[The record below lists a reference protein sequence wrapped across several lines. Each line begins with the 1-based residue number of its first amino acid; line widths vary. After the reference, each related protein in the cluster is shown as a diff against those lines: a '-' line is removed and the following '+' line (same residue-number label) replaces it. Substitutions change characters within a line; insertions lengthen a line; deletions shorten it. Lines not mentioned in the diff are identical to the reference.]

1 MLFNYYISSPVYIT
15 FPSLFSMLYRKEA
28 NSRNRKSKIV
38 LRGGGTC
45 SIIEL
50 KEEICRKYLSQHF
63 RHPLLVND
71 RYIFSLYLKYYISL
85 MKLTCLM
92 SLNNNIKLISKQR
105 NTINKL
111 NSDLTNIIS
120 TIKSNTRTPA
130 WSLYILEIAIGRL
143 LSRPPWIRKETGS

>member
-1 MLFNYYISSPVYIT
+1 MLIAVQLLSPVYIT

-38 LRGGGTC
+38 LRGGG
-45 SIIEL
+45 SLIEL
-50 KEEICRKYLSQHF
+50 EEICRRYLSQHF
-63 RHPLLVND
+63 CHPLLVND
-71 RYIFSLYLKYYISL
+71 RYIFSLYLQYYISL

-111 NSDLTNIIS
+111 NSNLTNIIS
-120 TIKSNTRTPA
+120 TIKINTRIPA
-130 WSLYILEIAIGRL
+130 
-143 LSRPPWIRKETGS
+143 

>member
-1 MLFNYYISSPVYIT
+1 MQFDYYISSPVYIT

-38 LRGGGTC
+38 LRGGG

-50 KEEICRKYLSQHF
+50 KEEICRRYLSQHS

-71 RYIFSLYLKYYISL
+71 RYIFSLYLQYYISL

-111 NSDLTNIIS
+111 NSNLTNIIS
-120 TIKSNTRTPA
+120 TIKSNTRIPA
-130 WSLYILEIAIGRL
+130 
-143 LSRPPWIRKETGS
+143 

>member
-1 MLFNYYISSPVYIT
+1 MQFDYYILSPVYIT

-28 NSRNRKSKIV
+28 NSRNRKTKIV
-38 LRGGGTC
+38 LRGAG

-50 KEEICRKYLSQHF
+50 KEEICRRYSSQHF
-63 RHPLLVND
+63 CHPLLVND
-71 RYIFSLYLKYYISL
+71 RYIFSLYLQYYISL

-111 NSDLTNIIS
+111 NSNLTNIIS
-120 TIKSNTRTPA
+120 TIKSNTRIPA
-130 WSLYILEIAIGRL
+130 
-143 LSRPPWIRKETGS
+143 